1 MSVSIFVPSHITG
14 FFNIQN
20 HENPLINGSCGA
32 GFLLDSGVV
41 TNIKKSACDET
52 SIKINGKTDFRNETI
67 IREVI
72 NLLDIEDTFKITQ
85 EITVPIGAGFGTSA
99 SSALG
104 TAIGIAEILDLN
116 HDIIKSGQI
125 AHKAEIKLGSGLGD
139 VIAELGR
146 GIVLR
151 TKPGAPGFGKITSFN
166 NEELYVGCKT
176 FGEIETAGIIQD
188 PHYKKI
194 ISDVGFKLTEEF
206 IKNPSV
212 DNFLRLSYKFSKD
225 TNLISED
232 VSNLVNYLNGKD
244 DILGSSMAMLGNTV
258 FSFAY
263 SRDVFENLDIEGME
277 IYKVDNFGVRND

>member
-32 GFLLDSGVV
+32 GFLLDRGVV
-41 TNIKKSACDET
+41 TNIKKSTGDET
-52 SIKINGKTDFRNETI
+52 SIKINGKIDLRNETI

-72 NLLDIEDTFKITQ
+72 NLLDIDDAFKITQ
-85 EITVPIGAGFGTSA
+85 EINVPIGAGFGTSA

-104 TAIGIAEILDLN
+104 TAIGIAKILDLN

-125 AHKAEIKLGSGLGD
+125 AHMAEIKLGSGLGD
-139 VIAELGR
+139 VIAELGQ

-151 TKPGAPGFGKITSFN
+151 TKPGAPGFGKITSFD
-166 NEELYVGCKT
+166 NEEIYVGCKT
-176 FGEIETAGIIQD
+176 FGEIETSNIIQD

-194 ISDVGFKLTEEF
+194 ISDVGFNLTKEF
-206 IKNPSV
+206 IKNHSV
-212 DNFLRLSYKFSKD
+212 DNFLKLSYKFSKD
-225 TNLISED
+225 TNLMSED
-232 VSNLVNYLNGKD
+232 VSNLVDYLNRTE

-263 SRDVFENLDIEGME
+263 SRDVFENLDIKGME
-277 IYKVDNFGVRND
+277 IYKLDNFGVRND